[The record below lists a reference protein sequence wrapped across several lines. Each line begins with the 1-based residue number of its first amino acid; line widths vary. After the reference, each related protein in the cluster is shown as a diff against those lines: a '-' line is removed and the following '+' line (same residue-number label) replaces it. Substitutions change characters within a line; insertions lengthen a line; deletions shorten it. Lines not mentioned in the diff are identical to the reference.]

1 MPDVVQIIHSQEY
14 AMKNFVFTGLI
25 LLFSVTASAQV
36 YKWVD
41 EHGKTQYTDLPPPPG
56 AARDGQRLNI
66 KPVPAPANNE
76 TSKSKNPVD
85 ERLEFNKRQE
95 QRKEEE
101 TKQLS
106 IAEENKKKCIDAQG
120 QVRLYTDSPRLTVP
134 DGSGGIAY
142 VDDDVRQKKIA
153 EANKAIAAFCK

>member
-1 MPDVVQIIHSQEY
+1 
-14 AMKNFVFTGLI
+14 MKNFVFTGLI
-25 LLFSVTASAQV
+25 LLFSVTANAQV

-41 EHGKTQYTDLPPPPG
+41 EHGKTQYTDRPPPPG
-56 AARDGQRLNI
+56 AAREGQRLNI
-66 KPVPAPANNE
+66 KPVLAPANNE
-76 TSKSKNPVD
+76 TSKSPNPID

-101 TKQLS
+101 TKQLAR
-106 IAEENKKKCIDAQG
+106 AEENKKKCIDAQG
-120 QVRLYTDSPRLTVP
+120 QVRLYTDSPRLPGP

-142 VDDDVRQKKIA
+142 VDDDARQKKIA

>member
-1 MPDVVQIIHSQEY
+1 
-14 AMKNFVFTGLI
+14 MKNFVFTGLI